1 MSFNSI
7 ISSVI
12 AAFVTIISFQ
22 TSVYA
27 TCPSVERQ
35 QPDDFTVIKVLGNEI
50 FIYFEKLGYIL
61 SRKTDTPGYILVL
74 QRDLNSCQNIPVVF
88 IDNQGQPDPTRMM
101 AFHFLPESPY
111 LGATFGWFNN
121 ETKTFIPATSMI
133 DEAVG
138 IPNVIL
144 GSQYEKIFLDHQ
156 LESIDD
162 ELRSILDSENGSDTT
177 HPRVRSDIFL
187 KKSEILQDRNYN
199 IWEQPINESK
209 DLLSPRKDLL
219 EKIPL
224 EKSLTAG
231 REDSR
236 ETIKP
241 SRPVLLPD
249 AKTAGNGRKF
259 AAIVDHGGRR
269 ARKQVLVHKNL
280 RDFHAN
286 FRHAARRASGHSGFH
301 AQMNHA
307 ERHRFNPRRPSGD
320 CTIIVDQQGNTYSSC
335 GSSWRNYNSFN
346 FRFP

>member
-7 ISSVI
+7 IGSFIASFITISSLST
-12 AAFVTIISFQ
+12 AAH
-22 TSVYA
+22 A
-27 TCPSVERQ
+27 DCPPVERQ
-35 QPDDFTVIKVLGNEI
+35 QPDDFTAIKALGNEI
-50 FIYFEKLGYIL
+50 FVYLEKLGYIL
-61 SRKTDTPGYILVL
+61 SKKTDTPGYILVL
-74 QRDLNSCQNIPVVF
+74 QRDLNSCQNIPVIF
-88 IDNQGQPDPTRMM
+88 IDNHGQPDPTRMM
-101 AFHFLPESPY
+101 AFHFPPESPY
-111 LGATFGWFNN
+111 LGATLGWFNN

-133 DEAVG
+133 DE
-138 IPNVIL
+138 PL
-144 GSQYEKIFLDHQ
+144 SLPGSQYVKIFMDHR

-162 ELRSILDSENGSDTT
+162 ELRSILDSEKGSDTT
-177 HPRVRSDIFL
+177 NIKVKSDIYL
-187 KKSEILQDRNYN
+187 KKYEILQDMNSN
-199 IWEQPINESK
+199 IWRQAINESK
-209 DLLSPRKDLL
+209 DILSPRKDLL
-219 EKIPL
+219 EKLPL

-231 REDSR
+231 RENSR
-236 ETIKP
+236 ETITP

-307 ERHRFNPRRPSGD
+307 ERHRFNPRRSSGD